1 MFAAAALALA
11 ACSNE
16 EAVLQNNVQ
25 QEGTPVAF
33 GIYSP
38 RTVTRAGEPGSITT
52 ASLKTGAHKDAGF
65 GVFGF
70 YTDNGTYDQYATPN
84 FMYNQQIKWD
94 DTKAVWNYEPVKY
107 WPNEF
112 GDAAASDEVDRLT
125 FFSYAPWVQVDGA
138 TGKVADE
145 KANIVGVTKN
155 NALGDPIVKYIVDT
169 DPMTSVDLLWGVYAE
184 KMGDNTTVWP
194 NQYKGIQNGPTLV
207 DGMPFIDCTKEENAA
222 NGKVSFN
229 LRHALANLTVTI
241 DADVDLATVAGYTS
255 DKHDVEVGTK
265 ADGTTDGKTK
275 IWIRSI
281 SFTGFLTEGAL
292 NLNNTTA
299 NHPLWLN
306 FDASKEIGLGEE
318 TITTFYDGR
327 KDGKEGT
334 ENGEAKAEKP
344 LGFWEGFAQDYG
356 NTHDG
361 VTNEKKN
368 LFGDGTAPVDQPIFV
383 IPTDDPM
390 DITIIY
396 DVETE
401 DDNLATFISD
411 GMTHGSTIENRI
423 FKTDVFGGVKIE
435 AGKKYVVNLHLGMTS
450 VKIDADVVPW
460 DDTPGQIDVELP
472 KNM

>member
-25 QEGTPVAF
+25 QEGTPVTF
-33 GIYSP
+33 SIYSP
-38 RTVTRAGEPGSITT
+38 RATTRSGEPGSITT

-65 GVFGF
+65 GVFGY

-84 FMYNQQIKWD
+84 FMYNQQLKWND
-94 DTKAVWNYEPVKY
+94 GKGVWNYEPVKY

-112 GDAAASDEVDRLT
+112 GDAAASDEVDRVS
-125 FFSYAPWVQVDGA
+125 FFSYAPWVDVDGA

-169 DPMTSVDLLWGVYAE
+169 NPLTSVDLLWGVYAE
-184 KMGDNTTVWP
+184 KDGTGTDWP

-207 DGMPFIDCTKEENAA
+207 DGMPFIDCTKEENSA

-241 DADVDLATVAGYTS
+241 DADVDGATPGSHNT
-255 DKHDVEVGTK
+255 EVGTE
-265 ADGTTDGKTK
+265 ADGTEDGKTK

-281 SFTGFLTEGAL
+281 AFTGFLTEGAL

-318 TITTFYDGR
+318 TVTTFYDGR

-344 LGFWEGFAQDYG
+344 IGFWEGFAQDYG
-356 NTHDG
+356 NTHAG
-361 VTNEKKN
+361 VTKTTMN

-383 IPTDDPM
+383 IPTDDKM

-401 DDNLATFISD
+401 DGNLATFISD

-423 FKTDVFGGVKIE
+423 YKTDVFGGKIIE
-435 AGKKYVVNLHLGMTS
+435 AGKKYVVNIHLGMTS

-460 DDTPGQIDVELP
+460 VEDPSQVVDVELP